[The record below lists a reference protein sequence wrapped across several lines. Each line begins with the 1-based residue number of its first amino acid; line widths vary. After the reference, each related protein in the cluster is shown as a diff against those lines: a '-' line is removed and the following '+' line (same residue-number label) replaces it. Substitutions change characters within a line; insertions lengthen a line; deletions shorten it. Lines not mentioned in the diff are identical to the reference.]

1 MLRIGLTGG
10 IGSGKSTVAG
20 RLAEHGAVVID
31 ADKIAREVVEPGT
44 DGLAEIR
51 QAFGDDVI
59 SDGALDRAKLAQ
71 RVFTDESAR
80 ATLNGIVHPRIGA
93 RTGELMAAAPQDGVV
108 VHDVPLLVEN
118 HLAPAY
124 HLVLVVDAPE
134 EERVHRVVRDRGMS
148 EQDARARIR
157 AQATEEARR
166 AAADVWLD
174 NGGSPDEV
182 LAVVDAL
189 WADRLVRYEANI
201 RLHRRAEY
209 GTPRLA
215 DPDPTWP
222 AQADRLRARIAMA
235 AGDLARRVDHIG
247 STSVPG
253 LPAKD
258 VIDLQVTVASLDDA
272 DAMADNLAAAGFPKL
287 AWIDHDNP
295 KPYAPDVEQ
304 WRKRYHAAADPGR
317 LANVHL
323 RVEGS
328 PGWRYALL
336 FPDWLRANPA
346 ERDAYLATKEDL
358 AARFVADDDT
368 DNYAEAKEAWFDAAG
383 PRAEEWATR
392 TGWRPAP

>member
-1 MLRIGLTGG
+1 MLRVGLTGG
-10 IGSGKSTVAG
+10 IGSGKSTVAR

-44 DGLAEIR
+44 DGLAEIHA
-51 QAFGDDVI
+51 AFGDDVI
-59 SDGALDRAKLAQ
+59 SDGALDRAALAQ
-71 RVFTDESAR
+71 RVFTDSAAR

-93 RTGELMAAAPQDGVV
+93 RTGELMAAAPADAIV

-118 HLAPAY
+118 HLGPAY

-134 EERVHRVVRDRGMS
+134 EERVARVVRDRGMN
-148 EQDARARIR
+148 EQDARARIT
-157 AQATEEARR
+157 AQATAEARR

-189 WADRLVRYEANI
+189 WADRLVRYEANV

-222 AQADRLRARIAMA
+222 AQATRLRERIAMA
-235 AGDLARRVDHIG
+235 AGEQARRVDHIG

-258 VIDLQVTVASLDDA
+258 VIDLQVTVASIDDA
-272 DAMADNLAAAGFPKL
+272 DAMADRLAGAGFPKL
-287 AWIDHDNP
+287 DWIDRDNP
-295 KPYAPDVEQ
+295 KPYAPDPAQ
-304 WRKRYHAAADPGR
+304 WRKRAHASADPGR
-317 LANVHL
+317 LANVHI
-323 RVEGS
+323 RVDGS

-336 FPDWLRANPA
+336 FPDWLRANPD
-346 ERDAYLATKEDL
+346 ERDAYRAVKKDL
-358 AARFVADDDT
+358 ADRFSGDDDT
-368 DNYAEAKEAWFDAAG
+368 HNYAEAKEAWFDAAG
-383 PRAEEWATR
+383 ERAEEWAAR
-392 TGWRPAP
+392 TGWQPS